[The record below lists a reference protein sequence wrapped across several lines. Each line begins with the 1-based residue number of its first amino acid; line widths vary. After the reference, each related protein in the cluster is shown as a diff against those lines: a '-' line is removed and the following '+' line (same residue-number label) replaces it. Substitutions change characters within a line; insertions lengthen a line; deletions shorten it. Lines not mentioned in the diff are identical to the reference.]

1 MCEVNSRN
9 FKFLYPEIK
18 KKLQE
23 SKFCSI
29 DAEFSA
35 LDPLP
40 NKKASIFDTPSE
52 RYSKLNANLSA
63 VVPLQVGLTAF
74 SFDPK
79 KNSYLGKVY
88 TFYVQPASFQYI
100 HRSFYMQTGTINF
113 LRLYNFDFN
122 KFAYDGIPFMNRDQE
137 LRLRDKMST
146 DEVSEINNS
155 CKNALEEIIDRQI
168 NQVKN
173 WYAEA
178 PIGTTLVLPKVC
190 TEGCSNEEIVF
201 FVHKTFRSMCKNLWT
216 YMENG
221 EFVVKKV
228 SPEEYSKL
236 NSKYCLED
244 ETIDNLLGFSKV
256 FRLLVELKKPIVGH
270 NVFQDLLLI
279 VGNFETALPEKYLDF
294 KKLISKLLPNIFDTK
309 SISYELKPMLPKEK
323 QWIDNGL
330 NIIFNYF
337 KNGFGRVL
345 ATNSPAI
352 EMDDPQLEYDHFH
365 NAGWDSF
372 CTGYVFV
379 SELIAGLEQYKNR
392 INIIRGSTSYINLDK
407 ADPESNRP
415 PKLVIESLK
424 NRPVNVAQVTALL
437 STYGFVEIKRLPYQ
451 KYRALIAIDNYAN
464 ARRIL
469 THFNTNDSEYRIS
482 KYHPLRHSAGI
493 RVIFVSCLAVS
504 SAAVLWFTFR

>member
-18 KKLQE
+18 KRLQE

-29 DAEFSA
+29 DTEFSA

-40 NKKASIFDTPSE
+40 DKKASIFDTPSE
-52 RYSKLNANLSA
+52 RYSKLNANLSG

-113 LRLYNFDFN
+113 LKLYNFDFN
-122 KFAYDGIPFMNRDQE
+122 KFVYDGIPFMNRDQE
-137 LRLRDKMST
+137 LRLKDKMST
-146 DEVSEINNS
+146 DEVSDINNS
-155 CKNALEEIIDRQI
+155 CKNVLEKIIDKEI

-173 WYAEA
+173 WYAKA
-178 PIGTTLVLPKVC
+178 PVGATLVLPNVC
-190 TEGCSNEEIVF
+190 TEGRSNEEIIF
-201 FVHKTFRSMCKNLWT
+201 FVHKAFRSMCKNLWT
-216 YMENG
+216 YVENG

-228 SPEEYSKL
+228 SPEEYRKL
-236 NSKYCLED
+236 NFKYRLED

-256 FRLLVELKKPIVGH
+256 FRLLVELQKPIVGH

-279 VGNFETALPEKYLDF
+279 VGNFETTLPKKYLDF
-294 KKLISKLLPNIFDTK
+294 KELISKLLPTIFDTK
-309 SISYELKPMLPKEK
+309 SISYELKSMLPKEK

-330 NIIFNYF
+330 NIIFDYF
-337 KNGFGRVL
+337 KNGVGRIL

-352 EMDDPQLEYDHFH
+352 EMDNPQLGYDNFH

-372 CTGYVFV
+372 CTGYVFI

-437 STYGFVEIKRLPYQ
+437 STYGFVEVKRLPYQ
-451 KYRALIAIDNYAN
+451 KYRALIAIDNYVN

-469 THFNTNDSEYRIS
+469 THFNRNDSEYRIS
-482 KYHPLRHSAGI
+482 KYHPLRHSSGVK
-493 RVIFVSCLAVS
+493 VILISGLAVS
-504 SAAVLWFTFR
+504 SAAILWFTFR